1 MSRRHR
7 QGNPAPSLF
16 ETMASIST
24 EGLKPTPEMDGP
36 KEARKDST
44 GFNANPAQSPN
55 LPDLTNSASS
65 ARELKGVWLSRR
77 RRILA
82 SPRVSYVYLLVHQTQ
97 NRFKIGKSLAP
108 KTRFANL
115 PEADEVD
122 VLRSMQVVLR
132 DQIRAG
138 QIESLLHKALA
149 DFRLDRLAWYGV
161 RDLGVQLLPSWAWDD
176 VWDGETEWFALP
188 AFRHAVE
195 ILKKIP
201 GLNGPPTSALQ
212 TLEGKPWLESALVP
226 EPHEQQFKAMQA
238 YNLARFDEIFDVL
251 MVISRQHKM
260 VWSPSAQPQMS
271 AGTLRIKGFKSQW
284 APDMV
289 SIRFFVTSS
298 TLWELKTQLSHKGKK
313 YISHSDGVL
322 ADEAICP
329 LVKLITY
336 SKTCP
341 EDLELIFN
349 SADSLIT
356 VPSGPFVLERV
367 LAFTVGFTGNENLSA
382 SNKAVGRASAAAKE
396 PK

>member
-1 MSRRHR
+1 MKPRHLKATAI
-7 QGNPAPSLF
+7 PFLF
-16 ETMASIST
+16 GHVRPTTSESPKRVPEKDTPQQASVDRSCNAT
-24 EGLKPTPEMDGP
+24 RPVPTSYDMG
-36 KEARKDST
+36 
-44 GFNANPAQSPN
+44 
-55 LPDLTNSASS
+55 
-65 ARELKGVWLSRR
+65 GVWLPRR
-77 RRILA
+77 KKILA

-115 PEADEVD
+115 PEANEVD

-161 RDLGVQLLPSWAWDD
+161 QDLTAQLLPGWAWDD
-176 VWDGETEWFALP
+176 CWDGETEWFALP

-201 GLNGPPTSALQ
+201 GLNGPPVSALQ
-212 TLEGKPWLESALVP
+212 TLEGQPWPEKVFKPDP
-226 EPHEQQFKAMQA
+226 QEQLFAAMQT

-251 MVISRQHKM
+251 LVISRQHKI
-260 VWSPSAQPQMS
+260 VWIPALEPQTS
-271 AGTLRIKGFKSQW
+271 AGSLRIESFKSQW

-289 SIRFFVTSS
+289 NVRFQVTCSA
-298 TLWELKTQLSHKGKK
+298 LWEFKTHHPRTVKKHLSQG
-313 YISHSDGVL
+313 DGVL
-322 ADEAICP
+322 VDEVICP

-336 SKTCP
+336 SKTQP

-349 SADSLIT
+349 SADALSS
-356 VPSGPFVLERV
+356 VPGGTLVLERV
-367 LAFTVGFTGNENLSA
+367 LAFTVGFTEIKDRTVSNEPMRQES
-382 SNKAVGRASAAAKE
+382 KMRKE

>member
-7 QGNPAPSLF
+7 PKKHVPFLFDHVSPEASEDSRQKPEVEGPEQASKGSKDSNCNPAS
-16 ETMASIST
+16 
-24 EGLKPTPEMDGP
+24 
-36 KEARKDST
+36 
-44 GFNANPAQSPN
+44 SPN
-55 LPDLTNSASS
+55 SPSRGRS
-65 ARELKGVWLSRR
+65 ARGVWLPRR
-77 RRILA
+77 RRALA

-97 NRFKIGKSLAP
+97 NRFKIGRSLAP

-122 VLRSMQVVLR
+122 VLRSLQVMLR
-132 DQIRAG
+132 DQTRAC

-161 RDLGVQLLPSWAWDD
+161 RDLGVQMLPSWAWDD

-188 AFRHAVE
+188 AFRHAIE

-201 GLNGPPTSALQ
+201 GLNGPAVSALQ
-212 TLEGKPWLESALVP
+212 TLEGQPWLEEAFEP
-226 EPHEQQFKAMQA
+226 DPHEQQFKAMQA
-238 YNLARFDEIFDVL
+238 YNLVRFDEIFDVL
-251 MVISRQHKM
+251 MVISRQHRM
-260 VWSPSAQPQMS
+260 VWTASLKPEMS
-271 AGTLRIKGFKSQW
+271 AGSLRIERFKSQW

-289 SIRFFVTSS
+289 NVRFLVTSS
-298 TLWELKTQLSHKGKK
+298 TLWELKTQQPPTGKK
-313 YISHSDGVL
+313 YMNQCEGV
-322 ADEAICP
+322 AVDEAICP

-349 SADSLIT
+349 AVDSLST
-356 VPSGPFVLERV
+356 VPSGPQVLERV
-367 LAFTVGFTGNENLSA
+367 LAFTVGFTGKENLSA
-382 SNKAVGRASAAAKE
+382 SNKAMDHTSDAGKE

>member
-7 QGNPAPSLF
+7 PKKYVPFLFDRLSPAGSQEAKQNP
-16 ETMASIST
+16 EVEGT
-24 EGLKPTPEMDGP
+24 EQDS
-36 KEARKDST
+36 KDSKDS
-44 GFNANPAQSPN
+44 NC
-55 LPDLTNSASS
+55 DSASS
-65 ARELKGVWLSRR
+65 SNSPSRGRSVRGVWLPRR
-77 RRILA
+77 RRAIA

-115 PEADEVD
+115 PEAEEVD

-138 QIESLLHKALA
+138 QIESLLHKALT

-161 RDLGVQLLPSWAWDD
+161 LDLGVQMLPSWAWDD

-201 GLNGPPTSALQ
+201 GLNGPPVSALQ
-212 TLEGKPWLESALVP
+212 TLEGQPWLEQAF
-226 EPHEQQFKAMQA
+226 EPDPQEQQFKIMQA

-251 MVISRQHKM
+251 MVISRQHRM
-260 VWSPSAQPQMS
+260 VWTPSAKPEMS
-271 AGTLRIKGFKSQW
+271 AGSLRIESFKSQW

-289 SIRFFVTSS
+289 NVRFLVTSS
-298 TLWELKTQLSHKGKK
+298 TLWELKTQQPPTGKK
-313 YISHSDGVL
+313 YVSQRERV
-322 ADEAICP
+322 AVDEAICP
-329 LVKLITY
+329 LVKIITY
-336 SKTCP
+336 SKRCP

-349 SADSLIT
+349 SADSLST
-356 VPSGPFVLERV
+356 VPSGPQVLERL
-367 LAFTVGFTGNENLSA
+367 LAFAVGFTGNENLSA
-382 SNKAVGRASAAAKE
+382 SNEAMRQASAAGRK